1 MSASRSS
8 DVPGSEAHLLG
19 EWARLLFAT
28 LRQAGVS
35 DLWVS
40 PGSRSTPFTWA
51 AQHTPGLNVRPVIDE
66 RSAAFLALGHTRI
79 TGRPCAILCTSGT
92 AAANYF
98 PAIVEASAAYLPLI
112 VLTADRPLDVQ
123 QAAAAQTIDQVK
135 LYGDQVRSFF
145 DLGLPDAAPS
155 SLIGLRRSVVQ
166 AVTQSLGPL
175 PGPVHLN
182 LRARKPLEPAPA
194 QSEAERALSRRITEL
209 LARPLARHAPA
220 TWMANEA
227 VLAAARTLSEAASV
241 VIAVG
246 PLPPSGPN
254 LARPLGELS
263 RLLQAP
269 IFAEAGSQVRFA
281 LAEHEHSFPLFDWL
295 LSTPGEAEKL
305 RPDVLLCVG
314 HTPTSSAFERWAT
327 HLPRRLVLAEHGYPD
342 AIGSAELVA
351 SGELEQGLQA
361 LLAALR
367 VQPRVAPDPAFLPKL
382 AAAHERCGALVGDA
396 VGTRSAVLSEGAA
409 VKAVV
414 QSLPDGALLVLGNS
428 LPIRDVDAYV
438 TSAAEL
444 RVVTQRGVNGIDG
457 LVAGAIGSAVA
468 ARVPTLLL
476 LGDVSLL
483 HDIGSLAGLS
493 HASAPLVVAVLDNAG
508 GRIFDQLPVANLYRE
523 DGAAARL
530 WLTPP
535 SHELSHAAALFGLSY
550 SAPTT
555 TSAIR
560 EALADALGRT
570 TPTLLHLRVEP
581 DSAQRMRRDVLGRL
595 AAEPRA

>member
-8 DVPGSEAHLLG
+8 DVPASEAHLLG
-19 EWARLLFAT
+19 EWARLLFGT

-66 RSAAFLALGHTRI
+66 RSAAFMALGHTRI
-79 TGRPCAILCTSGT
+79 TGRACAVLCTSGT

-98 PAIVEASAAYLPLI
+98 PAIVEASAAHLPLI

-145 DLGLPDAAPS
+145 DLGLPDAAAS
-155 SLIGLRRSVVQ
+155 ALVGLRRSVAQ

-182 LRARKPLEPAPA
+182 LRARKPLEPTPA
-194 QSEAERALSRRITEL
+194 KTEAEHALSRRVTEL
-209 LARPLARHAPA
+209 LARPLTRYGC
-220 TWMANEA
+220 TTRLANEA
-227 VLAAARTLSEAASV
+227 VRAAARTLSEAASV
-241 VIAVG
+241 VITVG
-246 PLPPSGPN
+246 PLPPSGQN
-254 LARPLGELS
+254 LAEPIGELS
-263 RLLQAP
+263 RLLHAAL
-269 IFAEAGSQVRFA
+269 FAEAGSQVRFA
-281 LAEHEHSFPLFDWL
+281 LAEHKHSFPLFDWL
-295 LSTPGEAEKL
+295 LSAPGEAEKL

-314 HTPTSSAFERWAT
+314 HTPTSSALERWAAE
-327 HLPRRLVLAEHGYPD
+327 LPRRVVLAEHGYPD
-342 AIGSAELVA
+342 AIGNAELVA
-351 SGELEQGLQA
+351 SGDLEQGLQA
-361 LLAALR
+361 LLTALR
-367 VQPRVAPDPAFLPKL
+367 AEQRVAPAATLLPKL
-382 AAAHERCGALVGDA
+382 AQSHERCAALVAEA
-396 VGTRSAVLSEGAA
+396 VGTRAAVLSEGAA

-414 QSLPDGALLVLGNS
+414 QALPDGALLVLGNS

-438 TSAAEL
+438 TTAAEL
-444 RVVTQRGVNGIDG
+444 RIVTQRGANGIDG

-493 HASAPLVVAVLDNAG
+493 HAQAPLVVAVVDNAG
-508 GRIFDQLPVANLYRE
+508 GRIFDQLPVAQLYRE
-523 DGAAARL
+523 DAAAARL

-535 SHELSHAAALFGLSY
+535 GHDLSHAAALFGLSY

-555 TSAIR
+555 TGGIR
-560 EALADALGRT
+560 EALAEALGQT

-581 DSAQRMRRDVLGRL
+581 DSALRLRQSVLARL
-595 AAEPRA
+595 AAETRG